1 MRLSSLFALAGAF
14 GDVGKQEPSKANGS
28 PASGTAAVLDHVQY
42 CGNGL
47 ERLRE
52 RRLPKGARQV
62 LEHMLTAGDT
72 L

>member
-1 MRLSSLFALAGAF
+1 M
-14 GDVGKQEPSKANGS
+14 GKQEPSKANGS

-52 RRLPKGARQV
+52 QRLPKGARQV
-62 LEHMLTAGDT
+62 LEHMLAAGDT